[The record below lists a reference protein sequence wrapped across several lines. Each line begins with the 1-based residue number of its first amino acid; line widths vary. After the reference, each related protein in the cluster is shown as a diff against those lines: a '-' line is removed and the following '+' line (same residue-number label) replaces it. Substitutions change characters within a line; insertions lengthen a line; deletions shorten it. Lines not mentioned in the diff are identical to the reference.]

1 MSTTLTGSPAT
12 ARRWSARTL
21 PPSEIEQVT
30 VSMDGFDVNS
40 YVVHAPEGD
49 IIVDAGA
56 EPERILGAARAPVA
70 AILVTHGHADHV
82 NALEFVRRETG
93 APIFMH
99 PADAEGKVRDY
110 EPLQD
115 GQALDLAGLGIRVFH
130 TPGHSP
136 GSVTFV
142 LGDDQ
147 IVGDLILPGSVGRT
161 DIDGASWEDLEESIR
176 RVMPLWEED
185 TRLYA
190 GHGPVLMAAEELRT
204 NPYLPPGLS

>member
-1 MSTTLTGSPAT
+1 M
-12 ARRWSARTL
+12 
-21 PPSEIEQVT
+21 SEIEQVT
-30 VSMDGFDVNS
+30 LSMNGFEVNS

-49 IIVDAGA
+49 IVVDAGA
-56 EPERILGAARAPVA
+56 EPEKILGATRAPVA

-82 NALEFVRRETG
+82 DALEPVRRETG
-93 APIFMH
+93 APVYMH

-110 EPLQD
+110 EPLED
-115 GQALDLAGLGIRVFH
+115 GHALDVAGLGFRVLH

-142 LGDDQ
+142 IGHHQ

-161 DIDGASWEDLEESIR
+161 DIPGASWEEIEGSIR
-176 RVMPLWEED
+176 RVMPLWEEE
-185 TRLYA
+185 TRLYT
-190 GHGPVLMAAEELRT
+190 GHGPVLMAVEELKT

>member
-1 MSTTLTGSPAT
+1 LA
-12 ARRWSARTL
+12 L
-21 PPSEIEQVT
+21 SEIEQVI
-30 VSMDGFDVNS
+30 VSMDSFVVNS

-49 IIVDAGA
+49 VIVDAGA
-56 EPERILGAARAPVA
+56 EPEKILDATRAPVA

-82 NALEFVRRETG
+82 NALEFVRRQTG
-93 APIFMH
+93 APVYMH
-99 PADAEGKVRDY
+99 PADAEGKVEGY
-110 EPLQD
+110 EPLED
-115 GQALDLAGLGIRVFH
+115 GRVLDLAGLGIRVFH

-142 LGDDQ
+142 VGDDQ

-161 DIDGASWEDLEESIR
+161 DIPGASWEEIEESIR
-176 RVMPLWEED
+176 RVMPLWEEG

-190 GHGPVLMAAEELRT
+190 GHGPVLTAAEELRT

>member
-1 MSTTLTGSPAT
+1 L
-12 ARRWSARTL
+12 
-21 PPSEIEQVT
+21 SEIELVT
-30 VSMDGFDVNS
+30 LSMDGFEVNS

-49 IIVDAGA
+49 VIVDAGA
-56 EPERILGAARAPVA
+56 EPDKILGAARAPVA

-93 APIFMH
+93 APVYMH
-99 PADAEGKVRDY
+99 PADAEGKVGGY
-110 EPLQD
+110 ETLED
-115 GQALDLAGLGIRVFH
+115 GRALDVAGLGIRVLH

-142 LGDDQ
+142 VGHDQ

-161 DIDGASWEDLEESIR
+161 DIPGASWEEIEVSIR
-176 RVMPLWEED
+176 RVMPLWEEE
-185 TRLYA
+185 TRLYT
-190 GHGPVLMAAEELRT
+190 GHGPVLLAVEELRT

>member
-1 MSTTLTGSPAT
+1 MA
-12 ARRWSARTL
+12 
-21 PPSEIEQVT
+21 PSEIVQVT
-30 VSMDGFDVNS
+30 VSMDGFEVNS
-40 YVVHAPEGD
+40 YVVHATEGD

-56 EPERILGAARAPVA
+56 EPERILGATRAPVA

-82 NALEFVRRETG
+82 NALEFVRRETA
-93 APIFMH
+93 APVFMH
-99 PADAEGKVRDY
+99 PADAEGKVEDY
-110 EPLQD
+110 EPLED

-142 LGDDQ
+142 MGDDQ

-161 DIDGASWEDLEESIR
+161 DIPGASWEDLEASVR
-176 RVMPLWEED
+176 KVMPLWEEG

-190 GHGPVLMAAEELRT
+190 GHGPVLTAVEELRT
-204 NPYLPPGLS
+204 NPYLPPGPS